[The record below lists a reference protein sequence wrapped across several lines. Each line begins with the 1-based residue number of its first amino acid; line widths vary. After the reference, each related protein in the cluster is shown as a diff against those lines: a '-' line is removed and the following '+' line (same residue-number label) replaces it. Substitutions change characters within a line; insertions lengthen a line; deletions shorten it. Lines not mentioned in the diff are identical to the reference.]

1 MNTVRRWRGWSWI
14 LLLPLLLAVGGCG
27 PGVGGTGTGE
37 GFALEYFGA
46 RRTSV
51 CNASFAG
58 ELKCPSRIVVGPAT
72 VPVDDGSDPVI
83 WVDDPSNGRV
93 SARIDLSDIV
103 FEAYCEGITFIGT
116 WGTTGDAT
124 DRFFGNYTAADF
136 EVAVPATL
144 SVAAGPSGLEYVLRN
159 ADGRIVIGPI
169 ALQRLDGETRPA
181 TCPKLFSSPVPGPTY
196 R

>member
-1 MNTVRRWRGWSWI
+1 MNTVRRRRGWSW
-14 LLLPLLLAVGGCG
+14 LLLPLLLVVGGCG

-46 RRTSV
+46 RRASV

-58 ELKCPSRIVVGPAT
+58 ELKCPTRIVVGPTSA
-72 VPVDDGSDPVI
+72 PVDDGSDPVI
-83 WVDDPSNGRV
+83 WVDDPDSGRV

-103 FEAYCEGITFIGT
+103 FEAYCEGITFVGT
-116 WGTTGDAT
+116 WGTTGDAA
-124 DRFFGNYTAADF
+124 DRFFGNYTAESL

-144 SVAAGPSGLEYVLRN
+144 SVENGPSGLEYVLKD
-159 ADGRIVIGPI
+159 AQGQIVIGPI
-169 ALQRLDGETRPA
+169 VLQRLDGESRPA
-181 TCPKLFSSPVPGPTY
+181 SCPKVFSSPVPGPTY